1 MSVAEYEK
9 QLARADAGT
18 YPLYS
23 PEGYMAEERSRE
35 KQTNKKFWYKPHF
48 LIGLSKHF
56 LLPPTSSGA
65 SYLTLG
71 KVSGGAPPIL

>member
-23 PEGYMAEERSRE
+23 PEGYMAEERTS
-35 KQTNKKFWYKPHF
+35 NKFWYKPHF

-65 SYLTLG
+65 SYLTLDPG
-71 KVSGGAPPIL
+71 DLGLKAIRLIS